1 MTREE
6 FNKYVEFLNTD
17 ITFIKGVGEKRA
29 KMLHKL
35 GIRCVWD
42 LLYYFPRDYEDRR
55 KVHTIISAPIGE
67 MCCIKATP
75 NTRIVKK
82 QIKRN
87 VTLYYLYVEDDTGS
101 IHVKWFGN
109 DTYPVNISY
118 GEEYIF
124 YGKKVYGY
132 GKTEFELEVME
143 KVQNA
148 KYTMKIV
155 PNYPLTKGLNQNLI
169 RSLVSS
175 CLTNVERFLDIF
187 TEDIRDE
194 FKLET
199 TDFAIRQMHFPSDDT
214 SFSKARKKLVFEE
227 LFILQLA
234 LSYLKGR
241 RQNKKGILIH
251 NIKCEK
257 DFEKLLPF
265 TLTESQSNAI
275 GEILSDLS
283 GDKPMNRLVQGD
295 VGCGKTVVAAA
306 AIYTVCKNGY
316 QSALMAPT
324 EILATQHFNTL
335 KNIIGDNLNIAL
347 LTGSTKAREKRE
359 TLEKIKNGEIDL
371 VIGTHAI
378 IEDTVEFK
386 SLALCVTDEQHR
398 FGVNQRAKLSE
409 KSDFAHVLVMSAT
422 PIPRTLA
429 LILYGDLDIS
439 VINAMPKGRQPIET
453 YCVTEGLRQR
463 AYNFVKKQLDEGRQ
477 GYIVCPLVE
486 QSDKIDARSSVEIY
500 ENLKDNVFPSYRVG
514 LLHGKMNAKEKDAVM
529 LSFKNGDID
538 LLVSTT
544 VIEVGV
550 DVPNANIMVIE
561 NAERFGLSQLHQ
573 LRGRVGRGSVKSYCV
588 LFTDSDNE
596 ITRQRMDIMT
606 STTDGF
612 KISQKDLELRG
623 SGEFFGTRQHGLPEL
638 KVANLF
644 TDMEIL
650 KEAQKLCQSVLETDP
665 TLSDKSHLM
674 MKQRIAALFKKFEN
688 NDIFN

>member
-6 FNKYVEFLNTD
+6 FNKYVEYLNTD

-29 KMLHKL
+29 KMLNKL

-55 KVHTIISAPIGE
+55 KVHTILSAPIGE

-75 NTRIVKK
+75 NEKLVKK
-82 QIKRN
+82 QIRKN
-87 VTLYYLYVEDDTGS
+87 VTLYYLYVQDDTGS

-109 DTYPVNISY
+109 DAYPVNISY
-118 GEEYIF
+118 GEEYVF

-132 GKTEFELEVME
+132 GKTEFELDVME
-143 KVQNA
+143 KIKNA

-175 CLTNVERFLDIF
+175 CLEKVDRFLDIF
-187 TEDIRDE
+187 TEDVRNAYN
-194 FKLET
+194 LET
-199 TDFAIRQMHFPSDDT
+199 TDFSVRQMHFPSDDS
-214 SFSKARKKLVFEE
+214 SFAKARRKLVFEE

-251 NIKCEK
+251 NINCEK
-257 DFEKLLPF
+257 NFEKLLPF
-265 TLTESQSNAI
+265 TLTDSQSNAI
-275 GEILSDLS
+275 SEILVDLS
-283 GDKPMNRLVQGD
+283 GEKPMNRLVQGD

-359 TLEKIKNGEIDL
+359 TLEKIKNGEVDL

-386 SLALCVTDEQHR
+386 NLALCVTDEQHR

-453 YCVTEGLRQR
+453 YCVAEGLRQR
-463 AYNFVKKQLDEGRQ
+463 AYNFVKKQLDSGRQ

-486 QSDKIDARSSVEIY
+486 QSDKIDAHSSIEIY
-500 ENLKDNVFPSYRVG
+500 ENLKDNVFPTYRVG
-514 LLHGKMNAKEKDAVM
+514 LLHGKMSAKEKDSIM

-573 LRGRVGRGSVKSYCV
+573 LRGRVGRGSEKSYCI

-596 ITRQRMDIMT
+596 ITRERMDIMT

-644 TDMEIL
+644 TDIEIL
-650 KEAQKLCQSVLETDP
+650 KEAQKLCQNILETDP
-665 TLSDKSHLM
+665 TLSDKSHLLM
-674 MKQRIAALFKKFEN
+674 RQRIATLFKKFEN